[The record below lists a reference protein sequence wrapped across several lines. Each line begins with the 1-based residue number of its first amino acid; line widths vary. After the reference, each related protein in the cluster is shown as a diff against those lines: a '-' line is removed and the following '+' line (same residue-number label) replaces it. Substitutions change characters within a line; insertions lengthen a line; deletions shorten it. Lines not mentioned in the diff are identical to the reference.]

1 MMPDDAMCAE
11 YRNWLAAYA
20 AGVVPATLRT
30 QIEEHLAH
38 CERCSRELE
47 QWQRIGRVAR
57 ESVRPAPPSDFNAAW
72 NHLAQQLRPDQATDT
87 HRPSAESPLLRDVL
101 LGDFETNVAL
111 PNHRYPQR
119 AIPPQSSS
127 LSFMQA
133 IGAVAACAVI
143 VTLLVVVFVTFQH
156 PHLTRSTLHTAATPV
171 VMVTPTGPGH
181 PLLWA
186 KITPP
191 AGVVLDS
198 LDTYIFQADSIA
210 HMLNTSVPHAWL
222 SVAPSNG
229 NVAYICQTRPDNT
242 THIWRTEDAGAHWT
256 ALPYISKAGEWPV
269 CDVLI
274 DENDPLTVFITLSDP
289 SHYHYPGLSPAL
301 LTDSGPAYVLLD
313 GATRWQST
321 SPYIWAI
328 ASSHGSYY
336 AIIGSAN
343 GPAHLYSSTDLQLWH
358 KIDSSAWPTEGLGG
372 VSGNPLPPAP
382 QLWVQ
387 PETGVL
393 LVILSNNSG
402 GTMWTSS
409 DRGDHWQEIAY
420 PSPLATNGYPTAL
433 LQYVEPPKGSEPFHI
448 CIRDVR
454 TGVALATPTG
464 EVLYFYCTHDGGQ
477 SWVQRFVTLSWPK
490 GANPGVD
497 CCAVPYDATL
507 ADGSVTVWGGIVGS
521 NMIYRLSVDD
531 SHTPA
536 STFLGTTPET
546 PPVNRNAPMALFGL
560 SPQGGVFWEPVSSQA
575 VYVTQLTT

>member
-1 MMPDDAMCAE
+1 MMPDDAVCAD
-11 YRNWLAAYA
+11 YRDWLAAYA
-20 AGVVPATLRT
+20 AGVMPEMLRPT
-30 QIEEHLAH
+30 IEGHVAH
-38 CERCSRELE
+38 CERCRWELH

-57 ESVRPAPPSDFNAAW
+57 ESVGPAPTSDFNAAW
-72 NHLAQQLRPDQATDT
+72 DQLAQQLRPDQATDT
-87 HRPSAESPLLRDVL
+87 RRPSAESPLLRDVL
-101 LGDFETNVAL
+101 LVDFESNAVL

-119 AIPPQSSS
+119 AVPPQSSS
-127 LSFMQA
+127 HSFMQT

-143 VTLLVVVFVTFQH
+143 VTLLVGVFVTFQR

-171 VMVTPTGPGH
+171 VMGTPTGPGH
-181 PLLWA
+181 PLVWT

-198 LDTYIFQADSIA
+198 LDTYIFQAGSIA

-229 NVAYICQTRPDNT
+229 KVAYICQTRPDNT

-256 ALPYISKAGEWPV
+256 ALPYISIAGVWPV
-269 CDVLI
+269 CDVQI

-289 SHYHYPGLSPAL
+289 SHYHYPGLVPAL
-301 LTDSGPAYVLLD
+301 LTESGPAYVLLD
-313 GATRWQST
+313 GATQWQST
-321 SPYIWAI
+321 SSFIWAI
-328 ASSHGSYY
+328 ASSQRSYY

-343 GPAHLYSSTDLQLWH
+343 GSAHLYSSTDLHLWH
-358 KIDSSAWPTEGLGG
+358 KIDSSAWPTQGLGG

-420 PSPLATNGYPTAL
+420 PSPLATSGSPTAL
-433 LQYVEPPKGSEPFHI
+433 LQYVEPPQGNEPFHI
-448 CIRDVR
+448 CIRDGR
-454 TGVALATPTG
+454 TGAGESSPTG
-464 EVLYFYCTHDGGQ
+464 EILYFYCSHDGGQ
-477 SWVQRFVTLSWPK
+477 SWVQRFVQLSWPK
-490 GANPGVD
+490 GSDPGVD

-507 ADGSVTVWGGIVGS
+507 ADGSVTVWGGMNS

-531 SHTPA
+531 ISLPK
-536 STFLGTTPET
+536 STFLGATPVL

-560 SPQGGVFWEPVSSQA
+560 SAEGGVFWEPVSSKA
-575 VYVTQLTT
+575 VYVAQLTT